1 MYLSIIILPIIGS
14 LVSGFL
20 GRKIGINGSQLITCT
35 CLFLSAV
42 LSTFAFYEVGI
53 CASPVSIKLSTWIDS
68 EIMQVTWEFLFDQLS
83 VVFCIMI
90 TYITFLI
97 LVYTVYYMEGQPHIQ
112 RFFSYL
118 SAFAGFMLILV
129 TGGNYFVLFVGWE
142 GIGIVSYLLI
152 GYFFTRIQATKAAL
166 LALTM
171 NRLGD
176 MGLSIGF
183 FALFALLGT
192 IDYSTVFSVAPY
204 LNENAITIVSLLLF
218 SGAMAKS
225 AQVPLSTW
233 LPGSMEA
240 PTPVSA
246 LLHAATLVTAG
257 IFLLLRSS
265 PILSYSS
272 DALLVITL
280 IGSATAFV
288 AGTTAL
294 VQNDL
299 KRIIAFSTI
308 SQLGYMM
315 IAIGLA
321 QWNIALLHT
330 VLHAFFKALL
340 FLAAGVI
347 IHSLNDE
354 QDIRKMGG
362 LIKFMPFTYTVM
374 LIGTIALLGLPWL
387 SGFYSKDL
395 ILELAYGNYQF
406 SSLFAYI
413 LGTLTAFLTAFYS
426 TRLINLVYLT
436 VPNANKTSYL
446 NIHSE
451 TSIVIIPLSI
461 LAICAIFLGYLA
473 SDFVGLGSDF
483 FQNSLF
489 YQPSQVHIIEAE
501 FSLPLFI
508 KLLPTLLS
516 IVGAGFAIYL
526 YHYGSQFLTSW
537 TLNPACFT
545 SSAHNNLDSTL
556 SFDRALIV
564 SSAEANVG
572 TSSKGVIAFFK
583 PHLGT
588 GAIVKIYTFLNGK
601 YLFDN
606 IYNNYI
612 ILVGLKTGY
621 TISKLLDKGII
632 ELIGPFGLTEGS
644 YLASYNLSK
653 LDTGVITTY
662 ALYITL
668 GLISILFVLF
678 SITGA
683 FNL

>member
-1 MYLSIIILPIIGS
+1 L
-14 LVSGFL
+14 
-20 GRKIGINGSQLITCT
+20 
-35 CLFLSAV
+35 
-42 LSTFAFYEVGI
+42 
-53 CASPVSIKLSTWIDS
+53 
-68 EIMQVTWEFLFDQLS
+68 
-83 VVFCIMI
+83 
-90 TYITFLI
+90 
-97 LVYTVYYMEGQPHIQ
+97 
-112 RFFSYL
+112 
-118 SAFAGFMLILV
+118 
-129 TGGNYFVLFVGWE
+129 
-142 GIGIVSYLLI
+142 
-152 GYFFTRIQATKAAL
+152 
-166 LALTM
+166 
-171 NRLGD
+171 
-176 MGLSIGF
+176 
-183 FALFALLGT
+183 
-192 IDYSTVFSVAPY
+192 
-204 LNENAITIVSLLLF
+204 
-218 SGAMAKS
+218 
-225 AQVPLSTW
+225 
-233 LPGSMEA
+233 

-265 PILSYSS
+265 PLLSYSS

-280 IGSATAFV
+280 IGSVTAFV

-362 LIKFMPFTYTVM
+362 LIRFMPFTYTVM

-426 TRLINLVYLT
+426 TRLINMVYLT

-451 TSIVIIPLSI
+451 NYVVIIPLSI
-461 LAICAIFLGYLA
+461 LAIGAVFLGYLA
-473 SDFVGLGSDF
+473 SDFVGVGSDF

-489 YQPSQVHIIEAE
+489 YQPSQIHIIEAE
-501 FSLPLFI
+501 FSLPLYI
-508 KLLPTLLS
+508 KLLPTILS
-516 IVGAGFAIYL
+516 IIGVIFAIYL
-526 YHYGSQFLTSW
+526 YHFGHLILTNW
-537 TLNPACFT
+537 TLFLALPTKHRIDKQEELNA
-545 SSAHNNLDSTL
+545 SSLAQRLTTL
-556 SFDRALIV
+556 NIDLEKGVTLPSEAKQQVSAKQQAPVSDIQAVALLR
-564 SSAEANVG
+564 AEAQQEKYNLLNVYG
-572 TSSKGVIAFFK
+572 GSYNMISGI
-583 PHLGT
+583 HLFL
-588 GAIVKIYTFLNGK
+588 IKLYTFLNGK

-606 IYNNYI
+606 LYNYYI
-612 ILVGLKTGY
+612 ISGGLKIGFTV
-621 TISKLLDKGII
+621 SKLLDKGFI

-644 YLASYNLSK
+644 YLASHNLSK

-668 GLISILFVLF
+668 GLISILFILF
-678 SITGA
+678 SY
-683 FNL
+683 